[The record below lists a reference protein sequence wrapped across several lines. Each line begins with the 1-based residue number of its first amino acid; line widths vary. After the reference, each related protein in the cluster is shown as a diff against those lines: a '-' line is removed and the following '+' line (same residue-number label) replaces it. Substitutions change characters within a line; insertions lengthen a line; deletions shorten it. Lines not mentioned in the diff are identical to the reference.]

1 MSNLTTTQ
9 QTILE
14 AAAGR
19 ADGSIYPLPGNIKGG
34 AAKKVVEALLA
45 KYLIDDAGRITTL
58 GQNTVDP
65 DWTAPEQVND
75 AATELEIE
83 ADDEEQVLEQEEEND
98 ADIEG
103 TGDLETGDFENDVNA
118 AEQSFAESSDK
129 VPEVIEA
136 IAKRYVQE
144 HGFRVIVENLEKALI
159 EAFKAGQTSNAPKT
173 KTPRENS
180 KKAIVMTLL
189 QRPEGASLQQIEQA
203 TGWGSN
209 TVRGFLSL
217 AKKKQGLNLETFRT
231 RMVGANQQG
240 TKGSYTVYKVV

>member
-9 QTILE
+9 QTIME

-19 ADGSIYPLPGNIKGG
+19 ADGSIHPLPKHITGGVAKNVIK
-34 AAKKVVEALLA
+34 ALRNA
-45 KYLIDDAGRITTL
+45 GLIDDSDCITAL
-58 GQNTVDP
+58 GHNAVDP

-75 AATELEIE
+75 VATELDIE
-83 ADDEEQVLEQEEEND
+83 ADDEGQGMEHEEEND

-103 TGDLETGDFENDVNA
+103 TGDFENDVNA
-118 AEQSFAESSDK
+118 AEQSFAESNEK

-180 KKAIVMTLL
+180 KKAIVMALL
-189 QRPEGASLQQIEQA
+189 QRSEGASLQQIEQA